1 MNTTSGSATNKPI
14 TRRYKWNWFLPLLV
28 LPFYSCT
35 GSFFAPSNL
44 AVTFFWIVFLLVAA
58 RLSGIVERWKQPAVL
73 GELLVGVLLGNIFL
87 TGYTGLEVLRSNE
100 IIHFLAELGVVIL
113 LFQVGLES
121 DIQAM
126 RRVGIRAF
134 FVATIGVIVPFVL
147 GTWVAGPL
155 LLPGLPFNTYLFIGA
170 IFTATSVGITARVF
184 KDANALQT
192 IEAQIVLGAAVIDD
206 IMGLIILAV
215 VSAMV
220 TTNSVDFTVMGI
232 IMLKAFGFLA
242 VGILIRQF
250 AAERISK
257 LMSNLSGGIAMK
269 FTFAIAT
276 GLFFAFLADS
286 IGLAAIVGA
295 FTAGII
301 LDPVHF
307 RHFDNPSIV
316 TEMQEVLKTAPVQAQ
331 QEAGLVLE
339 RYADHHVD
347 SIIAP
352 IGYFLSPIFFVMTGF
367 AVNLQLLGN
376 FRVVVVALGLTV
388 VAVGGKLVAGL
399 AAGKVRKIV
408 VGFGMVPRGEVGL
421 IFAAMG
427 RELHVINPEEFSIIV
442 LIVIITT
449 LITPPILSK
458 LLR

>member
-1 MNTTSGSATNKPI
+1 MVSDFIRKPRWSI
-14 TRRYKWNWFLPLLV
+14 FLTILI
-28 LPFYSCT
+28 LPFSSCT
-35 GSFFAPSNL
+35 GNFFAPSHL
-44 AVTFFWIVFLLVAA
+44 AITFFWIVLLLVGA
-58 RLSGIVERWKQPAVL
+58 RLSGVIERWKQPAVL
-73 GELLVGVLLGNIFL
+73 GELLLGVLLGNVFL
-87 TGYTGLEVLRSNE
+87 TGYTGLESLRTDAT
-100 IIHFLAELGVVIL
+100 IHFLAELGVVIL

-134 FVATIGVIVPFVL
+134 LVASIGVIVPFIL
-147 GTWVAGPL
+147 GTWIAGPL
-155 LLPGLPFNTYLFIGA
+155 LLPGLTFNSYLFIGA

-184 KDANALQT
+184 KDAKAIHT

-220 TTNSVDFTVMGI
+220 TTNSVDITVIGI

-242 VGILIRQF
+242 IGILIRQF

-257 LMSNLSGGIAMK
+257 FMSNLSGGIAMK

-307 RHFDNPSIV
+307 RHFDNPKIV
-316 TEMQEVLKTAPVQAQ
+316 TEMQTVLKNASIQAQ
-331 QEAGLVLE
+331 HEAGLVLE

-367 AVNLQLLGN
+367 AVNIQLLGN
-376 FRVVVVALGLTV
+376 IHVVLVALGLTV
-388 VAVGGKLVAGL
+388 VAVGGKVVAGL

-427 RELHVINPEEFSIIV
+427 RQLNVINSEEFSIIV
-442 LIVIITT
+442 LIVILTT

-458 LLR
+458 LLRINVAG

>member
-1 MNTTSGSATNKPI
+1 MNPTFRSAMYKSK
-14 TRRYKWNWFLPLLV
+14 TRRWNWLLPLLV

-184 KDANALQT
+184 KDAKALQT

-257 LMSNLSGGIAMK
+257 FMSNLSGGIAMK

-307 RHFDNPSIV
+307 RHFDNPAIV
-316 TEMQEVLKTAPVQAQ
+316 TEMQTVLKTAPIQAQ
-331 QEAGLVLE
+331 QEAELVLE

-376 FRVVVVALGLTV
+376 IHVVLVALGLTA
-388 VAVGGKLVAGL
+388 VAVGGKVVAGL

-427 RELHVINPEEFSIIV
+427 RQLNVINAEEFSIIV
-442 LIVIITT
+442 LIVILTT

-458 LLR
+458 LLRK